1 MNEGSVG
8 LFAAFYA
15 LRSCAFG
22 AILMGAEREQL
33 YEHCSGVRHTE
44 SEEVTDS
51 QVSGVEKCG
60 CASVRLS
67 VRPGE
72 RGESS
77 K

>member
-1 MNEGSVG
+1 MKAASVC
-8 LFAAFYA
+8 LFAAFFCA
-15 LRSCAFG
+15 LLALL
-22 AILMGAEREQL
+22 AILMGEREQL

-44 SEEVTDS
+44 SAEVTHS